1 MFGDAYLIGYSES
14 FYCDIYIR
22 CYITYLLNMGF
33 LKFQK
38 TKLSI
43 FHIQPKSQ
51 HKSIIITYMTSFITS
66 YLKKCFW
73 TMMLEK
79 TLKSP
84 LDWKETKPV
93 NPKGN
98 QSWIFTGKNDAEAE
112 TPIFWPFDVT
122 SWLIGKVPDAGKNRR
137 QEKGIIEDEMV
148 KRHPQHNVHE
158 FEQAL
163 ANGERQGSLVCYS
176 LSLSPLFHHLSQRV
190 EHDWMTEQ

>member
-1 MFGDAYLIGYSES
+1 M
-14 FYCDIYIR
+14 
-22 CYITYLLNMGF
+22 
-33 LKFQK
+33 
-38 TKLSI
+38 TKLGSMLKSRDI
-43 FHIQPKSQ
+43 TLPTKVPIVKAMVFPVVMLWMWKLNRNEGWGPKNWWFQ
-51 HKSIIITYMTSFITS
+51 TVV
-66 YLKKCFW
+66 
-73 TMMLEK
+73 LEK

>member
-38 TKLSI
+38 MKLSI

-84 LDWKETKPV
+84 LDWKEIKPV

-98 QSWIFTGKNDAEAE
+98 QSWIFTGRTDTETEA
-112 TPIFWPFDVT
+112 PVFGH
-122 SWLIGKVPDAGKNRR
+122 LIQRANSLEKTMMLERMRAGGGGDRMR
-137 QEKGIIEDEMV
+137 
-148 KRHPQHNVHE
+148 
-158 FEQAL
+158 
-163 ANGERQGSLVCYS
+163 
-176 LSLSPLFHHLSQRV
+176 
-190 EHDWMTEQ
+190 